1 MSKSEEV
8 ILQGE
13 DLRLEYGRNV
23 VAEHLDLSVRRAEI
37 TAIIGPNGSGK
48 STLLKAL
55 ARLLPPAAGRL
66 TFMGNDLWQLPE
78 KQVAQK
84 IAFMPQSAALPADLT
99 VTEVVKMGRL
109 PHRSFWSSF
118 QAEDEAVCKEVLDR
132 TGLADLAQRPMCSL
146 SGGERQRA
154 RLALALAQQPQ
165 VLLLDEP
172 TTYLDIR
179 HQLELMDIVQH
190 LHQQL
195 GLTVLMVLHDLN
207 QAARYSQRL
216 VAMKRGRIIADGAV
230 QEVFNSRLL
239 RDLYGV
245 ENEIKTVEVRGRME
259 NIFFPAAVCGEI

>member
-1 MSKSEEV
+1 
-8 ILQGE
+8 
-13 DLRLEYGRNV
+13 
-23 VAEHLDLSVRRAEI
+23 
-37 TAIIGPNGSGK
+37 
-48 STLLKAL
+48 
-55 ARLLPPAAGRL
+55 
-66 TFMGNDLWQLPE
+66 
-78 KQVAQK
+78 
-84 IAFMPQSAALPADLT
+84 
-99 VTEVVKMGRL
+99 
-109 PHRSFWSSF
+109 
-118 QAEDEAVCKEVLDR
+118 
-132 TGLADLAQRPMCSL
+132 DLAQRSLGSL

-179 HQLELMDIVQH
+179 HQLELMDIVRH

-259 NIFFPAAVCGEI
+259 HIFFPAAVCGEI